1 MKSVPKLTWLSVICL
16 LLVLAVT
23 GLYFTHEFLMVF
35 VILGAVSL
43 VYWLGYR
50 HGLRWIATHD
60 DLTGVANHRGFQ
72 QIFLQLFEEAELEER
87 SLSLLMIDLD
97 HFKRFNDAHGHS
109 AGDKLLCE
117 ALDVMTG
124 YLRSQDVIARFGGEE
139 FVILLRDAD
148 MMHARQIA
156 EWMRVNVEDT
166 YFVGEEVL
174 PGGKLSVSIGVASY
188 PEMTHSRTDLM
199 ELADR
204 ALRKAKR
211 SGRNRVELYST
222 VLDGLAHELDAD
234 EVSHINY
241 VKSLMI
247 TLQAKDRY
255 TYEHSERVTDYSV
268 KIAERMGFPEE
279 KLQWIRYGAFLHDIG
294 KIEIDREILT
304 KPGRLS
310 DEEYEVIKKHPV
322 LGAQIVEPLDFLREA
337 LPIILYHHERIDGR
351 GYPQGLKGDEIPIEA
366 LIVGVADAY
375 DAMTS
380 CRPYRSERDDER
392 AVQELVRCAGTQFD
406 VGVVQAF
413 VKVIEEE
420 KGRPML
426 TELSD
431 VI

>member
-174 PGGKLSVSIGVASY
+174 PGSKLSVSIGVASY

>member
-174 PGGKLSVSIGVASY
+174 PGSKLSVSIGVASY

-204 ALRKAKR
+204 A
-211 SGRNRVELYST
+211 
-222 VLDGLAHELDAD
+222 
-234 EVSHINY
+234 
-241 VKSLMI
+241 
-247 TLQAKDRY
+247 
-255 TYEHSERVTDYSV
+255 
-268 KIAERMGFPEE
+268 
-279 KLQWIRYGAFLHDIG
+279 
-294 KIEIDREILT
+294 
-304 KPGRLS
+304 
-310 DEEYEVIKKHPV
+310 
-322 LGAQIVEPLDFLREA
+322 
-337 LPIILYHHERIDGR
+337 
-351 GYPQGLKGDEIPIEA
+351 
-366 LIVGVADAY
+366 
-375 DAMTS
+375 
-380 CRPYRSERDDER
+380 
-392 AVQELVRCAGTQFD
+392 
-406 VGVVQAF
+406 
-413 VKVIEEE
+413 
-420 KGRPML
+420 
-426 TELSD
+426 
-431 VI
+431 

>member
-1 MKSVPKLTWLSVICL
+1 VKRIPKLTWLFLVGL
-16 LLVLAVT
+16 LLLLIVT
-23 GLYFTHEFLMVF
+23 GLSFTHEFL
-35 VILGAVSL
+35 L
-43 VYWLGYR
+43 VLVMLTAAALIYWLGYR

-60 DLTGVANHRGFQ
+60 DLTRIANHRGFQ
-72 QIFLQLFEEAELEER
+72 QLYLDMFTEAERVEQP
-87 SLSLLMIDLD
+87 LSLLMIDLD
-97 HFKRFNDAHGHS
+97 HFKRFNDAHGHT
-109 AGDKLLCE
+109 AGDKMLTE
-117 ALDVMTG
+117 SLDVMAG
-124 YLRSQDVIARFGGEE
+124 YLRMQDVIARFGGEE
-139 FVILLRDAD
+139 FVILLPGAD
-148 MMHARQIA
+148 MLHARQIA
-156 EWMRVNVEDT
+156 EWMRVNMEET
-166 YFVGEEVL
+166 YFLGEEVL
-174 PGGKLSVSIGVASY
+174 PNSKLTVSIGVASY

-211 SGRNRVELYST
+211 SGRNRVEVYST
-222 VLDGLAHELDAD
+222 VLDGLAHELEAD
-234 EVSHINY
+234 EVTHIHY

-268 KIAERMGFPEE
+268 KIAERMGFLEE

-310 DEEYEVIKKHPV
+310 NEEYEAIKKHPV
-322 LGAQIVEPLDFLREA
+322 LGARIVEPLDFLREA

-351 GYPQGLKGDEIPIEA
+351 GYPEGLTGDEIPIEA
-366 LIVGVADAY
+366 RIVGVADAY

-406 VGVVQAF
+406 EQVVLAF

-426 TELSD
+426 PELPD